1 MRAGCKVAM
10 MQDAPGCDHHRHWV
24 RVLGIDLDLI
34 GVNGEK
40 IKSGV
45 VTYYHNC
52 KNNLMS
58 ALRNRVLADVPKPSE
73 AGIQS
78 LKIQARKMTKKLRS
92 VAPWTREQVLG
103 HYKGAKRARYTS
115 AAERYDEEGVTYRDS
130 VVDLFVKS
138 EATPIT
144 KTFKAP
150 RAIQPR
156 SYVYGYAI
164 ARYIKPVEELIYLL
178 TGFGQKRVP
187 HSRII
192 AKGLSQTKRAKLLQE
207 KSAHF
212 SNPVWMTLDASR
224 FDLHVSKEQLK
235 IEHAVYLS
243 CLNDPEFAK
252 LLGMQMVN
260 KGRVRSLGLK
270 YTCDGGRMSGDMNT
284 AVGNCILMVLMAE
297 EMMSRINCPKYDILD
312 DGDDIIVIVEK
323 GWENVV
329 KEKAYNIFLD
339 FGHEV
344 KIENIA
350 YSFEQ
355 LEWCQ
360 CHPVEVSSGRWK
372 LVRNPVKILT
382 KGIAGTKYFTNPD
395 EKTRRKLINSVGHC
409 ELVLNLGVPVLQ
421 AFGEMLIRLSGTT
434 ELLKFDTVD
443 EYYHRICKELKS
455 MNVPL
460 EEVKGR
466 DITFEARCSF
476 ERAFGITV
484 DDQLELEEWFKTLSV
499 SILGG
504 KEVADEVDMHM
515 RNRYFGS
522 PTSLLSLRE

>member
-10 MQDAPGCDHHRHWV
+10 KQDAPGCDHHRHWV
-24 RVLGIDLDLI
+24 RVMGVNLDLI
-34 GVNGEK
+34 GAKGEE
-40 IKSGV
+40 IRSGV

-52 KNNLMS
+52 KNNLLS
-58 ALRNRVLADVPKPSE
+58 ALRNRVLADVPKASKG
-73 AGIQS
+73 GIKS
-78 LKIQARKMTKKLRS
+78 LQRQARKMTRKLHA
-92 VAPWTREQVLG
+92 VAPWTRDDVLG
-103 HYKGAKRARYTS
+103 HYKGAKRKRYAD
-115 AAERYDEEGVTYRDS
+115 AADRFEEEGVTHRDS

-138 EATPIT
+138 EATPIV

-156 SYVYGYAI
+156 SYVYGYSI
-164 ARYIKPVEELIYLL
+164 ARFIKPIEEVIYLL
-178 TGFGQKRVP
+178 RGFGQKGVNNSRV
-187 HSRII
+187 I
-192 AKGLSQTKRAKLLQE
+192 AKGLSQTQRAKLLLK
-207 KSAHF
+207 KSANF
-212 SNPVWMTLDASR
+212 SDPVWMTLDASR

-235 IEHAVYLS
+235 IEHSVYLS
-243 CLNDPEFAK
+243 MLNNPEFAK
-252 LLGMQMVN
+252 LLKMQLVN
-260 KGRVRSLGLK
+260 QGRVRSLGLK

-284 AVGNCILMVLMAE
+284 AVGNCVLMVLMVE
-297 EMMSRINCPKYDILD
+297 EMMTRLRCPKYDILD

-323 GWENVV
+323 GWELVL
-329 KEKAYNIFLD
+329 KEKAFEIFLD

-350 YSFEQ
+350 YTFED

-360 CHPVEVSSGRWK
+360 CHPVEFEYGRWK

-421 AFGEMLIRLSGTT
+421 SFGEALIRLSGTT
-434 ELLKFDTVD
+434 ELLKFDSVD
-443 EYYHRICKELKS
+443 EYYHRINKELKA

-460 EEVKGR
+460 EKVKGR
-466 DITFEARCSF
+466 EITFEARCSF

-484 DDQLELEEWFKTLSV
+484 SDQVELEEWLENLEV

-504 KEVADEVDMHM
+504 EEVADEVDMHA
-515 RNRYFGS
+515 RNRFFGS
-522 PTSLLSLRE
+522 PTSLYSMRE